1 MRHGAG
7 TTVILSRLVALSVSI
22 TLNASLLQAYGVV
35 VLWKVVC
42 ATRLVLDPE
51 SLAKLVELFFIHHI
65 YVWCRAFISIMET
78 VGIFEEVTYTV
89 GILFAGFV
97 CIPMTIGPGKSTK
110 ISEGPPAG
118 KQWPG

>member
-1 MRHGAG
+1 M
-7 TTVILSRLVALSVSI
+7 ILSRLVALSVSI

-78 VGIFEEVTYTV
+78 VGIFEEVAAFRH
-89 GILFAGFV
+89 LF
-97 CIPMTIGPGKSTK
+97 
-110 ISEGPPAG
+110 
-118 KQWPG
+118 

>member
-51 SLAKLVELFFIHHI
+51 SLAKLVDS
-65 YVWCRAFISIMET
+65 V
-78 VGIFEEVTYTV
+78 
-89 GILFAGFV
+89 
-97 CIPMTIGPGKSTK
+97 STT
-110 ISEGPPAG
+110 
-118 KQWPG
+118 

>member
-7 TTVILSRLVALSVSI
+7 TTVILSRFVAPSVPKRMRF
-22 TLNASLLQAYGVV
+22 TASLLQAYGVV

-78 VGIFEEVTYTV
+78 VGIFEEVAA
-89 GILFAGFV
+89 FRHSF
-97 CIPMTIGPGKSTK
+97 
-110 ISEGPPAG
+110 
-118 KQWPG
+118 

>member
-1 MRHGAG
+1 M
-7 TTVILSRLVALSVSI
+7 LSTQPLVVQLD
-22 TLNASLLQAYGVV
+22 NN
-35 VLWKVVC
+35 C

-78 VGIFEEVTYTV
+78 IGIFEEVTYTV

-118 KQWPG
+118 KQWPE

>member
-1 MRHGAG
+1 M
-7 TTVILSRLVALSVSI
+7 
-22 TLNASLLQAYGVV
+22 V

-78 VGIFEEVTYTV
+78 VGIFEEVRPYV
-89 GILFAGFV
+89 
-97 CIPMTIGPGKSTK
+97 
-110 ISEGPPAG
+110 
-118 KQWPG
+118 